1 MLHVVLLIFV
11 IFAIAPMAIGAAI
24 LVLALPFLAVGL
36 VIKKLRRGGSPS
48 RAGHNPREDRDTA
61 LFWTKGSSQILNM
74 TMSVAAATRV
84 LSERVRGFLRSYLCR
99 PKARRETRN
108 HRHGRRFRLKSTT

>member
-24 LVLALPFLAVGL
+24 LVLALPFLAVAV

-48 RAGHNPREDRDTA
+48 RAAVGHNPREDRHAA
-61 LFWTKGSSQILNM
+61 LSFGLR
-74 TMSVAAATRV
+74 VARK
-84 LSERVRGFLRSYLCR
+84 F
-99 PKARRETRN
+99 
-108 HRHGRRFRLKSTT
+108 ST

>member
-36 VIKKLRRGGSPS
+36 VIKKLR
-48 RAGHNPREDRDTA
+48 
-61 LFWTKGSSQILNM
+61 
-74 TMSVAAATRV
+74 
-84 LSERVRGFLRSYLCR
+84 
-99 PKARRETRN
+99 
-108 HRHGRRFRLKSTT
+108 